1 MVQAV
6 MLTFTSQWI
15 DSGERGDLPAD
26 AGDDEGIDT
35 LTNFIYAAIHGPSGA
50 AIHGPSGHEVRR

>member
-1 MVQAV
+1 MLVALAIQAV

-15 DSGERGDLPAD
+15 DNGERGDLPAD

-35 LTNFIYAAIHGPSGA
+35 LTNFIYAAIHGP
-50 AIHGPSGHEVRR
+50 VRP